1 MNRLVVV
8 LDWTNVYVIPR
19 LAVVCPNL
27 LRKRALWL
35 SVASFAVLALTL
47 PMVVVL
53 LMVVV
58 RPTVLAAL
66 VLLLLLAPLVFLMFL
81 MVLALLML
89 LVVPVVLA
97 LLVVLVALVVQA
109 VQAAPLTHV
118 VVRCFHLCYSL
129 LR

>member
-1 MNRLVVV
+1 MVRLVG
-8 LDWTNVYVIPR
+8 
-19 LAVVCPNL
+19 VCPNL
-27 LRKRALWL
+27 LRKLVLWL

-66 VLLLLLAPLVFLMFL
+66 VLLLLLVPLVVLVFLADL
-81 MVLALLML
+81 VD
-89 LVVPVVLA
+89 LVVPV
-97 LLVVLVALVVQA
+97 LLVVLVVQA

-118 VVRCFHLCYSL
+118 VVRCFHLCYPL
-129 LR
+129 LQ